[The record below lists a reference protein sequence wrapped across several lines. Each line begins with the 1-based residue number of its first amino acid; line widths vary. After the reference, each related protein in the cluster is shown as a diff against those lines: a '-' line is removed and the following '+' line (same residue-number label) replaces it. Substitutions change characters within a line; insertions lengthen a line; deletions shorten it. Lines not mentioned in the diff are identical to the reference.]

1 MAFTSF
7 IAAGVTLFAPNFSE
21 EYLGVGFFSWL
32 TNSILV
38 AALVTGIIVI
48 LARRATANMRL
59 VPGGEQN
66 LFEGLVEVLYNL
78 LEGIVGRHMIS
89 KTFSFLA
96 SLFIF
101 ILISNWFGL
110 LPGVGSIGWG
120 HGNGWLSVEH
130 ADVPLLRPATA
141 DLNLTLGL
149 AALAMILWLYWTL
162 QEVGVVGF
170 IKHIFAPK
178 GGMTGWIG
186 KCLVPM
192 FFFVGILEIISIATR
207 PISLSLR
214 LFGNI
219 YAGENILSMMISIGK
234 DFGFSPILTFLTG
247 IIVPIP
253 FYFLELG
260 VGVLQAFVFMLLCAV
275 YIQLSTSH
283 EDESH

>member
-1 MAFTSF
+1 MVFNSI

-21 EYLGVGFFSWL
+21 EALGVGFLSWL

-38 AALVTGIIVI
+38 AALVTIFIVV
-48 LARRATANMRL
+48 LARRATARMQL
-59 VPGGEQN
+59 VPTGRQN
-66 LFEGLVEVLYNL
+66 LFEALVEVLYNL
-78 LEGIVGRHMIS
+78 LEGIVGKHMIG

-101 ILISNWFGL
+101 IIISNWFGL
-110 LPGVGSIGWG
+110 LPGVGSVGWG
-120 HGNGWLSVEH
+120 HGTGPLSVEH

-141 DLNLTLGL
+141 DLNMTLGL
-149 AALAMILWLYWTL
+149 AAVAMVLWLYWTL
-162 QEVGVVGF
+162 GEVGIVGF

-178 GGMTGWIG
+178 GGMTGFIG
-186 KCLVPM
+186 MCLVPM

-219 YAGENILSMMISIGK
+219 YAGENILSMMITIGK
-234 DFGFSPILTFLTG
+234 DFGLSEVISFIMG

-253 FYFLELG
+253 FYLLEFG
-260 VGVLQAFVFMLLCAV
+260 VGALQAFVFMLLCAV

-283 EDESH
+283 EEEAH